1 MSKNTNI
8 VRIPTTLDSRFFRYW
23 FNFLEP
29 FHKLTSRE
37 VDVITSFIQHR
48 FDLSKVIKDDTILDQ
63 VLMSEETKRAIR
75 KECGLEPPYFQVI
88 MGKLKTNKLIIDGKL
103 NKRYIPN
110 VEADAT
116 GFNLIFH
123 FQFVPNDNK

>member
-1 MSKNTNI
+1 
-8 VRIPTTLDSRFFRYW
+8 
-23 FNFLEP
+23 
-29 FHKLTSRE
+29 
-37 VDVITSFIQHR
+37 
-48 FDLSKVIKDDTILDQ
+48 
-63 VLMSEETKRAIR
+63 MSEETKRAIR